1 MEKILQFIIDNKY
14 PIIGV
19 VIAIILIATGIYHLV
34 VPIVLIA
41 LGIYGGI
48 YFQSHKEELKEKIKN
63 FVDKL

>member
-1 MEKILQFIIDNKY
+1 MEKFLQFIIDYKY

-19 VIAIILIATGIYHLV
+19 LIAIILIITGLYHLV
-34 VPIVLIA
+34 VPIALIV

-48 YFQSHKEELKEKIKN
+48 YFQKNKEEIKEKIKN